1 MMHGPEKSDS
11 VVVAMKPTNKAGLDW
26 GRSRNGGSW
35 FALRLTVRVPVS
47 TGEEPDGGERS

>member
-26 GRSRNGGSW
+26 GSQPEWWFLVCSSANG
-35 FALRLTVRVPVS
+35 ARA
-47 TGEEPDGGERS
+47 GEHR